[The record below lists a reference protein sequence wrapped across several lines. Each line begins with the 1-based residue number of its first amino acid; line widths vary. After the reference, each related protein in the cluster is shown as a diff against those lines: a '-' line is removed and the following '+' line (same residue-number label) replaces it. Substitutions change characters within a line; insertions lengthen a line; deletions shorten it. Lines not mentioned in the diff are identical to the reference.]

1 MKKKTLKILGGERF
15 RQNISDLIFCFDVFK
30 VGDTLIDKI
39 AKIVIFEKHMTDP
52 VRIYRVFLL
61 CDACGVVFVNDR

>member
-15 RQNISDLIFCFDVFK
+15 RQNISDLIFCFDVFE

-39 AKIVIFEKHMTDP
+39 AKVVIFEKHVANPMRVD
-52 VRIYRVFLL
+52 RVFGL
-61 CDACGVVFVNDR
+61 CDA